1 MFGKRLREVRL
12 ARHVTQQKL
21 ADTVGIAL
29 RSYQCYEQGT
39 REPPLD
45 MLLKLADA
53 LDVSVDY
60 LMGRSETP
68 TVAVACAIPAE
79 FHGAVLKELE
89 KIGISKEQI
98 VTESP
103 RAAVVGD
110 GFIIDF
116 VSPKEAMDISGL
128 LMRIISNCSPDLS
141 KSSDGSP

>member
-1 MFGKRLREVRL
+1 ML
-12 ARHVTQQKL
+12 A
-21 ADTVGIAL
+21 VGAQRRIRGHCKIVNFTAL
-29 RSYQCYEQGT
+29 GDVHFYPSRYV
-39 REPPLD
+39 
-45 MLLKLADA
+45 LLKLADA

-60 LMGRSETP
+60 LMGRSETA